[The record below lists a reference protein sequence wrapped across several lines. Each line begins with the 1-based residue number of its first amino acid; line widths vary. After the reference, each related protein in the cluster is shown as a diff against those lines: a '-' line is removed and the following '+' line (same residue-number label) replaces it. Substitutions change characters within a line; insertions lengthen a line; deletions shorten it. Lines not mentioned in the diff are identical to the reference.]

1 MGVCLLAPFD
11 RSEVQRA
18 KLHLLLQLGEVS
30 AGRLADEPVLAAEL
44 HVGSGLTA
52 DDLIGCEQA
61 LIRQLAEPDRY
72 SSNLPSPQSPSERQR
87 PRAVAFSRP
96 DSNPS
101 AKFTTLG

>member
-18 KLHLLLQLGEVS
+18 KLHLLLQLGDVS

-72 SSNLPSPQSPSERQR
+72 SSNLPRSGNA
-87 PRAVAFSRP
+87 RALSLLRP
-96 DSNPS
+96 DLNPS